1 MPDRRGEA
9 SYPPPVA
16 GVDEA
21 GRGPWAGP
29 VVAAAV
35 VLGLGVVPAARIDDS
50 KRLSR
55 AARDAAFDAIM
66 ALAKSGEAAVGIG
79 QASVAEI
86 DRINILQA
94 TFLAMRRALG
104 ALALAPGF
112 ALIDGNLVPDG
123 LPCPSRAVVGGD
135 GSELLIAAASI
146 VAKVT
151 RDRLMAE
158 LAMQN
163 PGYGWERNQGY
174 GTAEHRQAL
183 VRLGPTTHHRL
194 SFRPLKACVYVAEK
208 SHESVI

>member
-1 MPDRRGEA
+1 MPDRRREA
-9 SYPPPVA
+9 LYPPPVA

-35 VLGLGVVPAARIDDS
+35 ILAPGVVPAARIDDS
-50 KRLSR
+50 KRLGR
-55 AARDAAFDAIM
+55 AGRDAGYDALM
-66 ALAKSGEAAVGIG
+66 ALARSGQASIGIG

-94 TFLAMRRALG
+94 TFLAMRRALA
-104 ALALAPGF
+104 ALTPTPGCAF
-112 ALIDGNLVPDG
+112 IDGNLVPDD
-123 LPCPSRAVVGGD
+123 LPCAATAIIGGD

-146 VAKVT
+146 IAKVT

-158 LAMQN
+158 LAAQN

-194 SFRPLKACVYVAEK
+194 SFRPLKAC
-208 SHESVI
+208 